1 MLRGNIYDS
10 IEMLP
15 ARGCLSRAPPAD
27 CNSASCNAQAR
38 DPRKRRRKRRPLG
51 VPPQLPYAAAEPP
64 RLSYAAAAD
73 AAVNCVVAER

>member
-15 ARGCLSRAPPAD
+15 ARGRLSRAPPPD
-27 CNSASCNAQAR
+27 CNSASCNALAR
-38 DPRKRRRKRRPLG
+38 DPRKRRTKRPLG